1 MSKKKTSPA
10 KYVSKHLYNRAGIY
24 YAVFRSHGRLVW
36 KSLRTRDLRIA
47 KSRLKDFLT
56 AAKSQDKLPRR
67 YEIPTISEMCTI
79 LSKDLEKTGL
89 HGNRSYSEA
98 TKRKCRNQ
106 FSLISRSKLGPIR
119 VNEVHR
125 SQLIEYLDSVAE
137 SSSGRNANIRIV
149 ELRRL
154 FREAMLNE
162 WIVVDPM
169 QNIRSYAHK
178 EKEVVVPTPD
188 EVRLVLEDLRRKVE
202 AQNRLSHTAVKERA
216 TAADLIELIFH
227 SGLRVSEAASLRWDQ
242 IDFKLNQLVF
252 IRKGGR
258 ECVLE
263 MFPGMRK
270 LLHKMGKKADFKGK
284 VFPSGEGEYYYYPKK
299 CLQGACRRT
308 GVRPFMFHGL
318 RHRFASIAVE
328 AGIDFGTIAEWLG
341 HKDGGILVG
350 KRYGKH
356 RSRNHLQQQ
365 AKSLIIHI

>member
-10 KYVSKHLYNRAGIY
+10 KYVSKHLYSRSGIY

-47 KSRLKDFLT
+47 KSRLKEFLT
-56 AAKSQDKLPRR
+56 TAKNQDKLPSR
-67 YEIPTISEMCTI
+67 YEVPTVSEMCLT

-89 HGNRSYSEA
+89 HGSRSYTEA
-98 TKRKCRNQ
+98 TKKKCRNQ
-106 FSLISRSKLGPIR
+106 LSLISRSKLGPIK

-125 SQLIEYLDSVAE
+125 SQVIEYLDSVAAT
-137 SSSGRNANIRIV
+137 SSGRNANIRIV

-154 FREAMLNE
+154 FREAVLNE
-162 WIVVDPM
+162 WIVIDPM
-169 QNIRSYAHK
+169 QNVRSYAHK
-178 EKEVVVPTPD
+178 EKEVIVPTPD
-188 EVRLVLEDLRRKVE
+188 EVRLVLDDLRRKVE
-202 AQNRLSHTAVKERA
+202 AQRRLSLSIVKERA
-216 TAADLIELIFH
+216 IAADLIELIFH

-242 IDFKLNQLVF
+242 VDFELNQLVF

-263 MFPGMRK
+263 MFPGMRT
-270 LLHKMGKKADFKGK
+270 LLKKMGKKASFKGK
-284 VFPSGEGEYYYYPKK
+284 IFPSGEGEYYYYPKK
-299 CLQGACRRT
+299 CLQGACKRA

-318 RHRFASIAVE
+318 RHRFASLAVE

-356 RSRNHLQQQ
+356 RSRKHLQVQ
-365 AKSLIIHI
+365 AQSLVIRV